1 MDNVTRKDILDRILL
16 LNKRTFAIKDEPHRI
31 DALEVEKREKK
42 VKFLR
47 LIFITLTGLYLLI
60 VIAAIA
66 LPQSSL
72 EVFLNEHKSFWIFL
86 LLVLIMKTMNLSVK
100 SALLSEQK
108 FLVDL
113 LNKSNPETND

>member
-16 LNKRTFAIKDEPHRI
+16 LNKRTFAIKDKPHRI

-72 EVFLNEHKSFWIFL
+72 EEFLNEHMSFWIFL